1 MRIYCRGVEIV
12 FSLRIY
18 IVSPF
23 FVRAVD
29 GPQLAWE
36 QSAIIPRAPRYRPLS
51 STTLHPFCTTRGA
64 IYSCIFFCPSYSS
77 THTCMAFIA
86 SAIIVIISA
95 TRTINNAT
103 VILSEFNCVIF
114 SVIIFRF
121 KLTVTVYI
129 LLYRYHDMNIHVV
142 L

>member
-12 FSLRIY
+12 FSLRIC
-18 IVSPF
+18 IAMRL

-36 QSAIIPRAPRYRPLS
+36 QSAIKPLSGRYRPLS
-51 STTLHPFCTTRGA
+51 STTLHLFCTTRNA

-103 VILSEFNCVIF
+103 VILSDLLLL
-114 SVIIFRF
+114 VIIRF
-121 KLTVTVYI
+121 YLVHHTFVFS
-129 LLYRYHDMNIHVV
+129 R
-142 L
+142 